1 VNLDE
6 PFPDMAHE
14 LLRQA
19 LNEAQDAIAELQ
31 QQVADLT
38 AQVAALQPPPA

>member
-1 VNLDE
+1 MNLDQ

-19 LNEAQDAIAELQ
+19 LNDALDAIRELQ
-31 QQVADLT
+31 QQVDALT
-38 AQVAALQPPPA
+38 ALLNPPTP

>member
-1 VNLDE
+1 MNLDQ

-19 LNEAQDAIAELQ
+19 LNDALAAISDLQ
-31 QQVADLT
+31 QQVDALT
-38 AQVAALQPPPA
+38 TRLDAIDPPTP

>member
-1 VNLDE
+1 MNLDQ

-19 LNEAQDAIAELQ
+19 LNDALDAITELQ

-38 AQVAALQPPPA
+38 ARLDAIAPLTP